1 MAKKNLD
8 LIALVAFVVKRN
20 LRIGL
25 SRLRAPLRA
34 RTYYY
39 IAYYRAHKAKNRR

>member
-8 LIALVAFVVKRN
+8 VIALFAFVVKRN
-20 LRIGL
+20 LRTG
-25 SRLRAPLRA
+25 LRAPLRA

-39 IAYYRAHKAKNRR
+39 IAYYSADKAKNRR